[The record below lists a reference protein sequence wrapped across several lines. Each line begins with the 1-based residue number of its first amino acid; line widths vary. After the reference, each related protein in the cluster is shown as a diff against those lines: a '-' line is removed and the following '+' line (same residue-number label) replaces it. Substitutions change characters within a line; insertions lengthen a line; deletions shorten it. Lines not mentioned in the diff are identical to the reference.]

1 MYKKRPKYRSTED
14 TILNYLPMISIVLWM
29 YGTVYNFSKSSAGS
43 FDSTT
48 CTFPT
53 KKRVDGIA
61 IFHKLK
67 PYVSYYKYEEAKHHA

>member
-1 MYKKRPKYRSTED
+1 
-14 TILNYLPMISIVLWM
+14 MISIVLWM